1 MRTGVLSD
9 ENAKHFRPMENTAHE
24 RHLGTPHIAKHT
36 RTTRKRK
43 QGYRVTQ
50 KPRSAYLAHN
60 ELSQLINPDNVKQ
73 SLPAFETHMFAS
85 MRPRPPGFFRNTVEE
100 FKRKYPS
107 LANRG
112 ILDESAYWFET
123 TGIDPLPFFVDPRST
138 RKPLHII
145 VEEAIAFFGRADE
158 LESNYD
164 QTMKLL
170 IEDGLA
176 AGINL
181 NVKEEVKVELE
192 PDGVPSQTGARAARA
207 QASGKQAR
215 QQRIEEARAEIP
227 DDEFYDSVY
236 AEASLGGGPSY

>member
-1 MRTGVLSD
+1 
-9 ENAKHFRPMENTAHE
+9 
-24 RHLGTPHIAKHT
+24 
-36 RTTRKRK
+36 
-43 QGYRVTQ
+43 
-50 KPRSAYLAHN
+50 
-60 ELSQLINPDNVKQ
+60 
-73 SLPAFETHMFAS
+73 
-85 MRPRPPGFFRNTVEE
+85 
-100 FKRKYPS
+100 
-107 LANRG
+107 
-112 ILDESAYWFET
+112 
-123 TGIDPLPFFVDPRST
+123 
-138 RKPLHII
+138 

-164 QTMKLL
+164 ETMRLY

-227 DDEFYDSVY
+227 DDEFYDSHF